1 MRRVFDYEVS
11 DAHVHIGK
19 CSLIGAEVD
28 FHDIGR
34 FLDGNRLQRILVSP
48 LDVNVIRWNELL
60 PDLIAMEGR
69 LYGLAR
75 IERHPWLSS
84 EVQLRLVE
92 DLLRRERM
100 VGVKFH
106 PSFDRAPVT
115 NGAYEDLFT
124 WLEENRLVA
133 LIHCGRWREV
143 SNYRFALEVAEAH
156 PDLKVILAHMGG
168 NELALSMGAIEETRD
183 HENVLLDTSNCR
195 IPHIIETAVKAL
207 GDGRIL
213 LGSDYPWGSLKAN
226 AWTVLDSEIPEASK
240 RRILSGNLKELL
252 EGLR

>member
-1 MRRVFDYEVS
+1 MIEGYEIS
-11 DAHVHIGK
+11 DAHVHYGE

-28 FHDIGR
+28 FHDLGR

-48 LDVNVIRWNELL
+48 LDIDVLRYNELL
-60 PDLIAMEGR
+60 PDLIIMEER

-75 IERHPWLSS
+75 VEYRPWLSPG
-84 EVQLRLVE
+84 VQLDLVE
-92 DLLRRERM
+92 EDLRRERL

-106 PSFDRAPVT
+106 PSFDRRPVT
-115 NGAYEDLFT
+115 CGAYDMIFDF
-124 WLEENRLVA
+124 LEEHHLLA

-168 NELALSMGAIEETRD
+168 NELALSLGAIEAARGL
-183 HENVLLDTSNCR
+183 ENVYLDTSNCR
-195 IPHIIETAVKAL
+195 IPHVIETAVKAL
-207 GDGRIL
+207 GDRRIL